1 MAMLLVAF
9 KIYTVCFSTTPNNSK
24 TYLYIWSE
32 EYEIGQDHVDCVL
45 KVVSYMHCLLFLT

>member
-9 KIYTVCFSTTPNNSK
+9 KIYTLCFSTTPDNSK